1 MNNNFSGRSRSKPK
15 SKSRPRTKSRFTFA
29 KKTKNIK
36 KSIGEKISDWYQE
49 EMGATTKKKKSKS
62 SPSSKSKTKSRF
74 SFAKKSKKSIGEKVS
89 DWYQLEMGEKTKKS
103 KSKSSAKNTIKSL
116 GVKVS
121 DWYQEEMGKTTKNSK
136 KLTPRVF
143 LILGHSFECHI
154 DKLSDEIANYNILKI
169 LKKKISEPKSKSK
182 SKSKDDPDYIKQ
194 VNRDY
199 KTLLNGDKV
208 KCHKHT
214 TKEATIFCSS
224 CFYNGDKPYFWCE
237 KCEKDNYANN
247 KGSKPYTVI
256 PLKYRIDLNNDF
268 KKEYPTNKI
277 RFMVGQSSGRGGLT
291 TTSFDIISFMQNSPE
306 FRELIYS
313 AKDMK
318 DMKHLD
324 KVLNNI
330 EWQNVHG
337 DNIDT
342 NFSIYPRKNNSGKF
356 IVGPKNNLN
365 SFFPSSQSKSE
376 NIFLN
381 GYSWPLG
388 IYELPIFNINDHREY
403 INNYKINIL
412 FRQNGLNKK
421 SNPEW
426 DFFSLIK
433 TNNPFK
439 AFKRALLLNLK
450 LPKNKST
457 ATTEETLLM
466 NGLPELNRIAKYNKL
481 LYNEVQWDLF
491 NASQN
496 RKSNFLGPFNKP
508 LTLKKIIKLI
518 LDNADIKPNE
528 EIIFISNAC
537 RNIYHKDI
545 QLYHKLNQTMDRT
558 PSKLPAPDY
567 IKNSIQILRNNSRE

>member
-1 MNNNFSGRSRSKPK
+1 MNNNFSGRS
-15 SKSRPRTKSRFTFA
+15 
-29 KKTKNIK
+29 
-36 KSIGEKISDWYQE
+36 
-49 EMGATTKKKKSKS
+49 KS
-62 SPSSKSKTKSRF
+62 SPRTKSRF
-74 SFAKKSKKSIGEKVS
+74 SFAKKTKKSISEKVS
-89 DWYQLEMGEKTKKS
+89 DWYQEEMGEKTKKS
-103 KSKSSAKNTIKSL
+103 KLSPRSKSRFSFAEKTKKSKLSPRSKSRFSFAKKTKKSV

-143 LILGHSFECHI
+143 LILGHSLECHI
-154 DKLSDEIANYNILKI
+154 DKLSNEIANYNILKI
-169 LKKKISEPKSKSK
+169 LKKKISEPKSKSKSK

-388 IYELPIFNINDHREY
+388 IYELPIFNINDHREN
-403 INNYKINIL
+403 INNYKIKIL

-433 TNNPFK
+433 TNNPFM